1 MSGHHH
7 HTHSDRH
14 EHSSN
19 HGFLKAAF
27 SRVSGKAGEWLQRNR
42 RTIVLG
48 AAATCAAAEMA
59 TTNNSM
65 ISSLMLLFA
74 GAAIAHDA
82 SEDAMEAIGELKSSQ
97 KLSPGVVGTAVG
109 FGHTLGEA
117 ALSAVSSAQG
127 ASDLAVSSVMGS
139 QPSHILLMAGGA
151 AVIGTIG
158 VGKSTSWKL
167 HAAAMTG
174 LTGIF
179 GAQIAGGEMSP
190 ILGSL
195 MMGGG
200 VYYLYRRFTEGEA
213 CATHGS
219 SCAGHDHHEHHHE
232 HHHDHEEHHSHDH
245 SHSHHHDHEVE
256 NNGITL
262 RERLTDPHLLRLAGS
277 VTALS
282 ASAHVMAGQI
292 LTQAENIGISETAAG
307 ATVAALSM
315 AAPEIILTWKAAH
328 KGETDMAWGTV
339 AGCATATVGIVG
351 GGLALG
357 GVSVPETLNPMTA
370 EGATHMA
377 AFAGSTAAIL
387 AATHPKINQSGD
399 LSKKLGAAFLASYLG
414 YVALVSTFGD
424 APKVAAQQLLTP

>member
-1 MSGHHH
+1 MPDHHSH
-7 HTHSDRH
+7 AHSDQH
-14 EHSSN
+14 DHSSN

-27 SRVSGKAGEWLQRNR
+27 SRVNGKAGEWLRRNR
-42 RTIVLG
+42 RAVVLG
-48 AAATCAAAEMA
+48 AAATCAVAEMA
-59 TTNNSM
+59 ITKNTM
-65 ISSLMLLFA
+65 LSSLMLLFA

-82 SEDAMEAIGELKSSQ
+82 SEDAMESIGKLKDSQ
-97 KLSPGVVGTAVG
+97 NLSPGVVGTAVG

-117 ALSAVSSAQG
+117 ALSAVSSVQG

-167 HAAAMTG
+167 HAAAMAG

-190 ILGSL
+190 LLGGL

-200 VYYLYRRFTEGEA
+200 VYYLYRRFNEGEA

-219 SCAGHDHHEHHHE
+219 SCAGHDHEHHHE
-232 HHHDHEEHHSHDH
+232 HPHEHDH
-245 SHSHHHDHEVE
+245 SHSHDHHHEHKEEEKDSVT
-256 NNGITL
+256 I
-262 RERLTDPHLLRLAGS
+262 RQRVTDPHLLRLAGS

-307 ATVAALSM
+307 ATIAALSM

-357 GVSVPETLNPMTA
+357 GVNVPETLSLTTP

-387 AATHPKINQSGD
+387 AATHPKINQDGK

-414 YVALVSTFGD
+414 YVALASTFGD
-424 APKVAAQQLLTP
+424 APKTAVQQILAP

>member
-1 MSGHHH
+1 MPDHHLH
-7 HTHSDRH
+7 AHSDQH
-14 EHSSN
+14 DHSSN
-19 HGFLKAAF
+19 HGFLKAVF
-27 SRVSGKAGEWLQRNR
+27 SRVNGKAGEWLRRNR
-42 RTIVLG
+42 RAVVLG
-48 AAATCAAAEMA
+48 AAATCAVAEMA
-59 TTNNSM
+59 ITKNTM
-65 ISSLMLLFA
+65 LSSLMLLFA

-82 SEDAMEAIGELKSSQ
+82 SEDAMESIGKLKDSQ
-97 KLSPGVVGTAVG
+97 NLSPGVVGTAVG

-167 HAAAMTG
+167 HAAAMAG

-190 ILGSL
+190 LLGGL

-200 VYYLYRRFTEGEA
+200 VYYLYRRFNEGEA

-219 SCAGHDHHEHHHE
+219 SCSEDDDSYHK
-232 HHHDHEEHHSHDH
+232 
-245 SHSHHHDHEVE
+245 E
-256 NNGITL
+256 NSEKKDSVTI
-262 RERLTDPHLLRLAGS
+262 RQRVTDPHLLRLAGS

-307 ATVAALSM
+307 ATIAALSM

-357 GVSVPETLNPMTA
+357 GVNVPETLSLTTP
-370 EGATHMA
+370 EGATHMT
-377 AFAGSTAAIL
+377 AFTGSTVAIL
-387 AATHPKINQSGD
+387 AATHPKINQDGK

-414 YVALVSTFGD
+414 YVALASTFGD
-424 APKVAAQQLLTP
+424 APKTAVQQLLAP